1 MTHLPDTRYTLLARL
16 SDASDVS
23 AWTEFTQIYEQAIYR
38 YSRSRGL
45 QDSDAW
51 EVVQQ
56 VLLVVHRAAGDWQP
70 SGRAGSFR
78 SWLFRTARRACL
90 RRVRELGRVDRA
102 RGGSSVVE
110 RLESLAVP
118 DGACDAQELDWR
130 RWAFCWAAG
139 QIEREVEPRTW
150 RAFWRAAVDHL
161 SPGQVTDELGMSVG
175 AVYAAKCRVLAR
187 IRERVQELSRS
198 ELSRSEP

>member
-16 SDASDVS
+16 SDAKDAS
-23 AWTEFTQIYEQAIYR
+23 AWTEFTQIYEKAIYR

-56 VLLVVHRAAGDWQP
+56 VLLVVHHAAADWQP

-78 SWLFRTARRACL
+78 GWLFRTARRACL

-102 RGGSSVVE
+102 LGGSSVVE
-110 RLESLAVP
+110 RLHCLAAP
-118 DGACDAQELDWR
+118 DGARDADELNWR

-150 RAFWRAAVDHL
+150 RAFWLAAVEDL
-161 SPGQVTDELGMSVG
+161 SPAQVADDLGMNVG
-175 AVYAAKCRVLAR
+175 AIYAAKCRVLAR
-187 IRERVQELSRS
+187 IRRRVQELARS
-198 ELSRSEP
+198 EQ